1 MLPLTEEENKL
12 YKKQKICYIVRQKTI
27 NSNKRYYK
35 VQDYYHYIG
44 KYRGTAKNIEINFK

>member
-12 YKKQKICYIVRQKTI
+12 YKKQKICYIVRQKSI

-35 VQDYYHYIG
+35 VQDYYHYTG

>member
-35 VQDYYHYIG
+35 V
-44 KYRGTAKNIEINFK
+44 